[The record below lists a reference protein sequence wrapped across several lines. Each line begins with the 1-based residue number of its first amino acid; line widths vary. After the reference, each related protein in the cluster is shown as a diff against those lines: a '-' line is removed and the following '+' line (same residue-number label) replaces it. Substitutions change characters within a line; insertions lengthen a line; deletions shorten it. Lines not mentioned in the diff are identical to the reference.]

1 MSHDPQQPQS
11 DERRRFS
18 RISFDAVVT
27 LNHES
32 DRWQCSLIDISLK
45 GVLLQRPESFDAQ
58 IGDACHVAIAL
69 DNGQVIRMETT
80 LAHERNQ
87 SIGLACTTIDMDS
100 FSTLKRLVE
109 LNLGDSDLLN
119 RELSAL
125 G

>member
-1 MSHDPQQPQS
+1 MSHHSEPPPA

-27 LNHES
+27 LDHDS
-32 DRWQCSLIDISLK
+32 DRWQCKLIDISLK
-45 GVLLQRPESFDAQ
+45 GVLLQRPNAFDAQ
-58 IGDACHVAIAL
+58 TGDVCQVSIAL
-69 DNGQVIRMETT
+69 DNGQLISMQTT

-109 LNLGDSDLLN
+109 LNLGDSELLN

>member
-1 MSHDPQQPQS
+1 MSHEPQPPQT

-27 LNHES
+27 LGHQER
-32 DRWQCSLIDISLK
+32 RWQCSLIDISLK
-45 GVLLQRPESFDAQ
+45 GVLLQRPDDFDATQ
-58 IGDACHVAIAL
+58 GDACQVAIEL
-69 DNGQVIRMETT
+69 DNGQVIHMDTT

-87 SIGLACTTIDMDS
+87 SIGLACSTIDMDS

-109 LNLGDSDLLN
+109 LNLGDSELLN